1 MTLSRSTVLGF
12 AGLLAL
18 AAGLY
23 LAKTEAER
31 VRERVAGL
39 QEQLVEERKALRIA
53 EAELVWRAAPAR
65 IEAAARTLGLEPVVP
80 GQVIT
85 VADLSRAPVAA
96 AALAGDP
103 VAAAAAARARPPRP
117 PPPPEPPEPAT
128 PTASATPSASA
139 APTAPAL
146 ASPQVPA
153 QAAATTSPSVAET
166 DQ

>member
-31 VRERVAGL
+31 VRERVAAL

-53 EAELVWRAAPAR
+53 EAELVWRAAPTR

-85 VADLSRAPVAA
+85 VADLSRAPVAM

-103 VAAAAAARARPPRP
+103 VAAAAAARAKPPRP
-117 PPPPEPPEPAT
+117 APPPEPPEQ
-128 PTASATPSASA
+128 A
-139 APTAPAL
+139 APA
-146 ASPQVPA
+146 
-153 QAAATTSPSVAET
+153 AAATTATAPASPQGATPATPATTGGGLPVAEA

>member
-31 VRERVAGL
+31 VRERVGDL

-53 EAELVWRAAPAR
+53 EAELVWRSSPAR
-65 IEAAARTLGLEPVVP
+65 IEPAARTLGLEPVVA

-103 VAAAAAARARPPRP
+103 VAAAAAARAKPPRP
-117 PPPPEPPEPAT
+117 APPPEPLE
-128 PTASATPSASA
+128 TALP
-139 APTAPAL
+139 PAPAP
-146 ASPQVPA
+146 ASPGAGASPSEGAPSVPA
-153 QAAATTSPSVAET
+153 SNLPVAEA

>member
-31 VRERVAGL
+31 VRERVGDL
-39 QEQLVEERKALRIA
+39 QVQLVEERKALRIA

-65 IEAAARTLGLEPVVP
+65 IETAARTLGLEPVVP

-103 VAAAAAARARPPRP
+103 VAAAAAARARPPRQA
-117 PPPPEPPEPAT
+117 PPPEPPEPAT
-128 PTASATPSASA
+128 PTALA
-139 APTAPAL
+139 APAAPA
-146 ASPQVPA
+146 APAPAPRQAPA
-153 QAAATTSPSVAET
+153 QAAASTSLPVAEA

>member
-31 VRERVAGL
+31 VRERVGDL
-39 QEQLVEERKALRIA
+39 QVQLVEERKALRIA
-53 EAELVWRAAPAR
+53 EAELVWRGAPAR
-65 IEAAARTLGLEPVVP
+65 IETAARTLGLEPVVP

-117 PPPPEPPEPAT
+117 APPPEPPEPAT
-128 PTASATPSASA
+128 PTALA
-139 APTAPAL
+139 APAAPAP
-146 ASPQVPA
+146 ASPQAPA
-153 QAAATTSPSVAET
+153 QAAASTSLPVAEA